1 MTWATRPPSSLKHSY
16 GEILRPLTL
25 EVWLCTLAALALAA
39 AVLHRLSCAE
49 ERVTGVRLSHWS
61 EGGRTAIFAIG
72 TLVGENV
79 SIRAWSERAWSARW
93 VEKTRQEELMFFPP
107 FIPRIMAGTWMW
119 ISLVL
124 SAGFG
129 GNLRAFLMRPRYGD
143 TISSVAQV
151 ARGGLPWE
159 MIRYGG
165 AGDAAGRNSK
175 DPDIKGIYARRK
187 LLPFEMYSYA
197 RVRRT
202 VAFPIWVGYFISSS
216 F

>member
-1 MTWATRPPSSLKHSY
+1 MYMMK
-16 GEILRPLTL
+16 
-25 EVWLCTLAALALAA
+25 
-39 AVLHRLSCAE
+39 
-49 ERVTGVRLSHWS
+49 
-61 EGGRTAIFAIG
+61 
-72 TLVGENV
+72 
-79 SIRAWSERAWSARW
+79 
-93 VEKTRQEELMFFPP
+93 MFFSP

-202 VAFPIWVGYFISSS
+202 VTFPN
-216 F
+216 